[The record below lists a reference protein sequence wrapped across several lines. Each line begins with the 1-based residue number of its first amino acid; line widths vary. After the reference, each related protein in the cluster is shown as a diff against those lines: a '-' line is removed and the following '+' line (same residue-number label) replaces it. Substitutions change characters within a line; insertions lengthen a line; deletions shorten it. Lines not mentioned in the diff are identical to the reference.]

1 VRAVQESLRIVA
13 QHIDTFSRNYK
24 RAEKFQENEK
34 SMMDLE
40 KAISNLRIVTTL
52 LKIESSD
59 LKNHLSQKEWSTYQ
73 F

>member
-1 VRAVQESLRIVA
+1 
-13 QHIDTFSRNYK
+13 
-24 RAEKFQENEK
+24 
-34 SMMDLE
+34 MMDLE

-73 F
+73 FSLSWMSNKAGDQ